1 MLLVSDSHNPEV
13 QDDSP
18 VSKIIANVVDSIKE
32 PFKRMEVMK
41 ILTKIFS
48 ENQVIFCFTR
58 IHLSILRVCR
68 TR

>member
-32 PFKRMEVMK
+32 PSKRMEVMK

-48 ENQVIFCFTR
+48 ENEVSFSFPIF
-58 IHLSILRVCR
+58 HLSILRVCP
-68 TR
+68 TL